1 MKKIIAV
8 FTAVLVLLSSS
19 ALGAF
24 AINIPKATSNFF
36 VNDFANVISNEDENK
51 MQQQGETLYKKFG
64 AQVVV
69 VTIKSLDGASLE
81 DYSLQLA
88 RSWGIGSKNDDN
100 GILLLLAV
108 DERKVRIEVGTGLEG
123 ALPDSKTGRIL
134 DNYGMSYFKEN
145 NFSQGL
151 SSVYSSL
158 VNEVYI
164 EYGEEPEDGYTPIS
178 QDDSE
183 DNSDIAEIIAAIPIL
198 IIVLIALFGGRR
210 RRRRGFFFG
219 GFDDDDFHGG
229 IGGGFSGGSGG
240 GGFSGGGGGFSGGGS
255 SRGF

>member
-8 FTAVLVLLSSS
+8 LAAFFILASCALS
-19 ALGAF
+19 AF
-24 AINIPKATSNFF
+24 AVNIPKPKSNFF
-36 VNDFANVISNEDENK
+36 VNDFANVISSEDEIK
-51 MQQQGETLYKKFG
+51 MQQQGEALYKKFG

-69 VTIKSLDGASLE
+69 ATIKSLDGASLE
-81 DYSLQLA
+81 DYSLQMA

-145 NFSQGL
+145 DFSQGL

-164 EYGEEPEDGYTPIS
+164 EYGEKPEDGYTPIS

-183 DNSDIAEIIAAIPIL
+183 DNSDIAETIAAIPIL
-198 IIVLIALFGGRR
+198 IMILIIIFAGRR
-210 RRRRGFFFG
+210 RRRRGVFFFG
-219 GFDDDDFHGG
+219 GGYNDDDFR
-229 IGGGFSGGSGG
+229 GGFSGGSG